1 MILPRAH
8 ILLTGFEPTT
18 TVTTSVHIVYTMEIV
33 HYKSKPE
40 TCDTSLRNK
49 KMN

>member
-8 ILLTGFEPTT
+8 ILLTGFEPTN

-40 TCDTSLRNK
+40 MCDTSLRNNK
-49 KMN
+49 